1 MSPRGGA
8 FARGGARLLAVAL
21 SLIAVES
28 PSAGASP
35 AVGPAHGLA
44 ILRRS
49 PMAKTQTASQRAA
62 VLRAEIL
69 RHDRLYYTEGKPT
82 ISDAEYDRL
91 YRELVQLEEEHPELV
106 CPESPTQRVGAPL
119 AEGQG
124 FEKVAHEVPM
134 LSIDSLFDAEEV
146 GEFEQRILRFLNL
159 ESGAEL
165 DWVVEPKF
173 DGVSASLLYE
183 DGRLVR
189 GVTRGDGAVGENIT
203 ANLRTVRNIPLE
215 LSSLSRAVPTRLEV
229 RGEVL
234 IRRDAF
240 ERFNVQREERGQPI
254 LANPRNATAGAL
266 RRNDPAEVSRYPL
279 EFFSW
284 AAPVVEG
291 VAFESQMEMAQALRD
306 WGLPDSGYREA
317 VRGLAACLEYHDRM
331 EAARFEVPFDMD
343 GVVAKLDDFGLRER
357 LGRTSRAMRWQYAHK
372 FAPVEATS
380 TLFAIEIQVGT
391 NGRLTPRA
399 HVEPVE
405 VGGVTVRHT
414 TLHNADHV
422 ENLGIRV
429 GDRVFLERAGDVI
442 PQVMGVAS
450 KAEKK
455 APADWKENLPEEL
468 FADGE
473 LRPGVQASYGRPL
486 EMPAACPACSTATVQ
501 EGKYWLCPNRLGC
514 VPQIIGRTGL
524 LVGRSGFEIDR
535 IGEKLIRQ
543 LFENELMASPADIFH
558 LDRDRLLELERWG
571 EKSVSNLFEQIEAR
585 RKVPFDR
592 FLVAVA
598 IPEVGPATA
607 RLLAQHFASLEE
619 LSSASEEDLENLEGI
634 GPEMAAAIAGWMG
647 AEANRALVE
656 RLFAGGVEIVYPV
669 QVEGG
674 GVMAGKAVVLTG
686 TLESMSRAEAKRL
699 VEDLGGKVT
708 SSVSKKTDYL
718 VAGESPGSKL
728 KKAQE
733 LGVAVLDE
741 AAFLALAKPSG

>member
-1 MSPRGGA
+1 
-8 FARGGARLLAVAL
+8 
-21 SLIAVES
+21 
-28 PSAGASP
+28 
-35 AVGPAHGLA
+35 
-44 ILRRS
+44 
-49 PMAKTQTASQRAA
+49 MAKTQTAAERAA

-69 RHDRLYYTEGKPT
+69 RHDRLYYTEGKPVV
-82 ISDAEYDRL
+82 SDAEYDRL
-91 YRELVQLEEEHPELV
+91 YRELVALEEEHPELV

-119 AEGQG
+119 EEGQG

-134 LSIDSLFDAEEV
+134 LSIDSLFGAEEV

-183 DGRLVR
+183 GGRLVR

-215 LSSLSRAVPTRLEV
+215 LSSEERPVPARLEV

-234 IRRDAF
+234 IRREAF
-240 ERFNVQREERGQPI
+240 DLFNVEREERGQPI

-266 RRNDPAEVSRYPL
+266 RRNDPAEVARYPL

-284 AAPVVEG
+284 AAPVIEG
-291 VAFESQMEMAQALRD
+291 VRFDTQMEMAQALRD
-306 WGLPDSGYREA
+306 WGLPDSGYREV
-317 VRGLAACLEYHDRM
+317 VRGLDACIDYHDRM
-331 EAARFEVPFDMD
+331 EAGRFDVPFDMD
-343 GVVAKLDDFGLRER
+343 GIVAKLDDFALRDR

-372 FAPVEATS
+372 FAPIEATS
-380 TLFAIEIQVGT
+380 TLLAIEVQVGT

-399 HVEPVE
+399 HVAPVE

-422 ENLGIRV
+422 ESLGVRV

-450 KAEKK
+450 KAEEP
-455 APADWKENLPEEL
+455 APDDWRESLPEEL
-468 FADGE
+468 FEDEA
-473 LRPGVQASYGRPL
+473 LRPGVQADYGRAMQ
-486 EMPAACPACSTATVQ
+486 MPAACPACGTATIQ
-501 EGKYWLCPNRLGC
+501 EGKYWLCPNRQGC
-514 VPQIIGRTGL
+514 VPQIVGRTGL

-535 IGEKLIRQ
+535 LGEKLIRQ
-543 LFENELMASPADIFH
+543 LFDNDLMASPADIFH
-558 LDRDRLLELERWG
+558 LDRDRVLELERWG

-585 RKVPFDR
+585 RRVPFDR

-607 RLLAQHFASLEE
+607 RLLAQHFASLDE
-619 LSSASEEDLENLEGI
+619 LREASEEDLENLEGI
-634 GPEMAAAIAGWMG
+634 GPEMAAAIAGWFQE
-647 AEANRALVE
+647 EANRALVA
-656 RLFAGGVEIVYPV
+656 RLFEGGVEIVYPEL
-669 QVEGG
+669 VEGG
-674 GVMAGKAVVLTG
+674 GAMTGKAVVLTG

-733 LGVAVLDE
+733 LGVEVLDE
-741 AAFLALAKPSG
+741 AAFLALAQPSD